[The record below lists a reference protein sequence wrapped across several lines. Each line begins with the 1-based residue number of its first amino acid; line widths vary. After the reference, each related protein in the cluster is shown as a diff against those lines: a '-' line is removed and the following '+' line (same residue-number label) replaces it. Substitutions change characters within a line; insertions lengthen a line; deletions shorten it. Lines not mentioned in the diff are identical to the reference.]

1 MAFEENEVL
10 LLGISHSNLGQ
21 GLWYLDTRATSHMT
35 GERSLRVRFGDDS
48 RITSKSGGEMQSYC
62 YKHGK
67 IHVQSQPQRFKDLTQ
82 LYAKT

>member
-35 GERSLRVRFGDDS
+35 GERSL
-48 RITSKSGGEMQSYC
+48 SGGEMQSYC